1 MRMMSPSLSAPQ
13 FNLESEVMD
22 RIERVENHSDSYGD
36 SYVARARVIFKNGY
50 QLSIIRG
57 PFTYGAELGL
67 FEIAIMNSQDQRL
80 AHLWDEED
88 GEDTVCGYCS
98 VEKVHHYIRKISQ
111 L

>member
-1 MRMMSPSLSAPQ
+1 MRMMSPSLSVPQ
-13 FNLESEVMD
+13 FNLESEIKD
-22 RIERVENHSDSYGD
+22 QIERVEDCSDSYC
-36 SYVARARVIFKNGY
+36 ARARVVFKNGY

-67 FEIAIMNSQDQRL
+67 FEIAIMNSQDQML

-88 GEDTVCGYCS
+88 GEATVCGFCS

>member
-36 SYVARARVIFKNGY
+36 SYCARARVVFKNGY

-57 PFTYGAELGL
+57 PFTYGAEQGL
-67 FEIAIMNSQDQRL
+67 FEIAIMDSQDQML

-98 VEKVHHYIRKISQ
+98 VEKVHHYIRKISR

>member
-1 MRMMSPSLSAPQ
+1 MHMMSPSLSVPQ
-13 FNLESEVMD
+13 VNGESEIKD
-22 RIERVENHSDSYGD
+22 RIERVENCSEFYC
-36 SYVARARVIFKNGY
+36 ARARVVFKNGY

-67 FEIAIMNSQDQRL
+67 FEIAIMDSQDQML

-98 VEKVHHYIRKISQ
+98 AEKVHHYIRKISQ